1 MSTPD
6 VNGEMTVTEAEWPFT
21 RPELMAG
28 LRRYLA
34 ASSLRLLNINA
45 MALPDTMPGQSP
57 TQAGTKLSG
66 MSVNVLIDGEEQ
78 NLPLVLKEPPM
89 TQDGRVLR
97 AVGQREY
104 GVYRRLAPLLP
115 LLVPGLVAGD
125 ESSGWIILEVLT
137 GLRAAPDWTVDDY
150 QEAIGNL
157 VRMHDRFW
165 ALDEI
170 LSTYPWLA
178 RPLGADYDLTVAAAR
193 DAATMLLHADTL
205 PQLVAY
211 RGLFPLLVDAADEIT
226 APLRREDSTLIH
238 GDYWPGNIARPL
250 DGRQIV
256 FDWQMAG
263 IGPAILDL
271 VGFVQSTNLYLQP
284 ALSASEMIASYR
296 AQLDPL
302 AHITWEDGDFD
313 LLWDHA
319 LMWLF
324 MTKWLGRLA
333 TMHPENYTAIE
344 DRFRATWLDMVL
356 AAAERRLH
364 K

>member
-1 MSTPD
+1 MPD
-6 VNGEMTVTEAEWPFT
+6 VNGDVEWPFT
-21 RPELMAG
+21 RSELMAG

-34 ASSLRLLNINA
+34 ASSLRLLNINP

-66 MSVNVLIDGEEQ
+66 MSVNVTIDGEPQ
-78 NLPLVLKEPPM
+78 NLPLVLKEPPI
-89 TQDGRVLR
+89 TPDGRVLR

-104 GVYRRLAPLLP
+104 GVYLRLAPLLP

-125 ESSGWIILEVLT
+125 EANGWLILEVLT
-137 GLRAAPDWTVDDY
+137 GLRPAPEWTVEDY
-150 QEAIGNL
+150 EEAVVNL
-157 VRMHDRFW
+157 VQMHDRFW

-178 RPLGADYDLTVAAAR
+178 RPLGADYDLAVGAAR
-193 DAATMLLHADTL
+193 DAAQLLLQSDTL
-205 PQLVAY
+205 PQLVPY
-211 RGLFPLLVDAADEIT
+211 RELFSLLVAAADGI
-226 APLRREDSTLIH
+226 AVPLRREDSTLIH

-271 VGFVQSTNLYLQP
+271 VGFVQSTHLYLKP
-284 ALSASEMIASYR
+284 VVSAAEMIATYR
-296 AQLDPL
+296 TRLEPL
-302 AHITWEDGDFD
+302 AHIAWDDDYFE

-319 LMWLF
+319 LLWLF

-333 TMHPENYTAIE
+333 TMRPENYAGIA
-344 DRFRATWLDMVL
+344 DGFRVTWLDVVQ
-356 AAAERRLH
+356 AAAERRLY